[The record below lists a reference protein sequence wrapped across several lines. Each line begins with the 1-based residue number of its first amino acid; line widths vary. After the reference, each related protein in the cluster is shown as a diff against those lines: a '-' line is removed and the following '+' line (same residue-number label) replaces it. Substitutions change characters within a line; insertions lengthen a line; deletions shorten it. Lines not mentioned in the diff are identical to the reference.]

1 MPQILSVLVHYTA
14 VCINL
19 YNDLCTILN
28 GCIIV
33 QLFSAAGNLV
43 TFSFA
48 LCSVLGHLLALRSLF
63 VWTKVMIHRDTE
75 AICNILYGLSEESLL
90 LCFTPPPPRDIFFCI
105 VHESHCIPASIIV
118 PLVCVSVLCKVRYT
132 REVKTTV
139 MQVVN

>member
-1 MPQILSVLVHYTA
+1 MGASLFNSS
-14 VCINL
+14 
-19 YNDLCTILN
+19 
-28 GCIIV
+28 
-33 QLFSAAGNLV
+33 QLLGTWSR
-43 TFSFA
+43 FSFA

-90 LCFTPPPPRDIFFCI
+90 LCFTPLPPRYFFCI

>member
-1 MPQILSVLVHYTA
+1 MSVLVHYTA

-33 QLFSAAGNLV
+33 QLFSAAGDLV
-43 TFSFA
+43 TVQVS
-48 LCSVLGHLLALRSLF
+48 LCSLFCVGLKTLLFHLLSLRSLF
-63 VWTKVMIHRDTE
+63 VWTMVMIHRDIE

-90 LCFTPPPPRDIFFCI
+90 LCFPEIFFFL
-105 VHESHCIPASIIV
+105 HCSRVTLYTDHCTPS
-118 PLVCVSVLCKVRYT
+118 VCVSVLCKVRYT